1 MAGSKNK
8 RLSVKLYKILTLWTK
23 INNYLSALRRY
34 PRYREG
40 TNDRLFIH
48 KTHVVTF
55 IAKRSGLDSF
65 CLRTA
70 NWKCKRLLLVARTL
84 RKD

>member
-1 MAGSKNK
+1 MDKTN
-8 RLSVKLYKILTLWTK
+8 I
-23 INNYLSALRRY
+23 YLSALRRY
-34 PRYREG
+34 PSYCEG
-40 TNDRLFIH
+40 INDRLFIH

-65 CLRTA
+65 CFGTA

-84 RKD
+84 RKE